1 MTKADKI
8 SQKFERALDY
18 LNSAECELQGIT
30 ELSSYDGERL
40 NTKFLELIGLVEDCQ
55 YEVCAPLQMEEDER
69 IAEIVS
75 LEKRIAELK
84 ASL

>member
-8 SQKFERALDY
+8 SQKFELV
-18 LNSAECELQGIT
+18 LNHLNEAECVLQGI
-30 ELSSYDGERL
+30 EEISSYDGERL